1 MISFCFLESLG
12 GWPRSVSGRLG
23 LYLNKFVT
31 LFNHKIKVQLS
42 ILVSIPFFH
51 SPNLLNITF
60 AAHCRPIYYVWFSLY
75 VILAIDQYYV
85 WFSLCVILAMVSVVC
100 YSSYRPI
107 LCMIFVV
114 CYFSNGFRCVLF

>member
-1 MISFCFLESLG
+1 MIGFCFLESLG

-60 AAHCRPIYYVWFSLY
+60 AANC
-75 VILAIDQYYV
+75 
-85 WFSLCVILAMVSVVC
+85 
-100 YSSYRPI
+100 RPI
-107 LCMIFVV
+107 LCMVFVV